1 MMKQISR
8 LPPIDETRAALIK
21 GHGARITPLEPIG
34 AQVSGL
40 DLTAREAPPP
50 EVVTALE

>member
-21 GHGARITPLEPIG
+21 GHGARITPLEYFTIKLTHILHG
-34 AQVSGL
+34 GG
-40 DLTAREAPPP
+40 TARTPAG
-50 EVVTALE
+50 